1 MTPPELLLT
10 GAAWTLCPAPLAD
23 AAVLVRD
30 GRIAAIG
37 PAEALARRH
46 PGVPQRAV
54 DGAWLLPGLR
64 NAHGHVAGWP
74 RDAPV
79 EVFLIAR
86 YAAADAD
93 AVHRATLRTA
103 LALLRSGVTRT
114 HHLHYGPH
122 AEAAAAAYREVGIG
136 VELSLGALDRYSV
149 LPYDDGDRRL
159 LAALPPALIARIAGR
174 RLGKPTEPVARYLE
188 RWRALREAEDHG
200 LVAITLGPDNPQ
212 WCTDAALRALV
223 AQDAPLHLHVQETPA
238 QRSLAVA
245 RTGRSPVARL
255 HDLGVLGPR
264 TTLAHLTA
272 VDAADV
278 EIVAASGSAAVVN
291 ASSNLRLGSGIAPL
305 RELVAA
311 SIPVGLGSD
320 GGGFADDL
328 DALAELR
335 LATLL
340 QRAAH
345 SPAPELGNRRM
356 LALAAGRIEVGA
368 LADLVVLDPL
378 PGADPVDALVAR
390 AAARDVRDVYVAGQR
405 RLRDGVA
412 VGAREPEPE
421 PADALPTDLLE
432 LSREL
437 EPYVRALLAEEQP

>member
-1 MTPPELLLT
+1 VTPPDVLLT
-10 GAAWTLCPAPLAD
+10 GAAWALRPEPLAD

-30 GRIAAIG
+30 ARIAAVG
-37 PAEALARRH
+37 PAEVLERDH
-46 PGVPQRAV
+46 PGVPVRSLE
-54 DGAWLLPGLR
+54 GAWLLPGLR

-86 YAAADAD
+86 YAATDAD
-93 AVHRATLRTA
+93 AVHRATVRTA
-103 LALLRSGVTRT
+103 LALLRSGVTHT

-122 AEAAAAAYREVGIG
+122 AEAAIAAYREVGIG

-159 LAALPPALIARIAGR
+159 LAALPPALIARIGGR
-174 RLGKPTEPVARYLE
+174 RLGKPTEPVGRYLD
-188 RWRALREAEDHG
+188 RWRALHAAEHHG
-200 LVAITLGPDNPQ
+200 LVAVTLGPDNPQ
-212 WCTDAALRALV
+212 WCTDDALRALV
-223 AQDAPLHLHVQETPA
+223 AQEAAMHLHVQETPA

-245 RTGRSPVARL
+245 RTGESPVARL
-255 HDLGVLGPR
+255 DRLGVLGPR
-264 TTLAHLTA
+264 TTLAHLTS
-272 VDAADV
+272 ADPADI
-278 EIVAASGSAAVVN
+278 ELVARSGASAAVN

-311 SIPVGLGSD
+311 GIPVGLGSD

-340 QRAAH
+340 QRAAGG
-345 SPAPELGNRRM
+345 SAPELDNARM
-356 LALAAGRIEVGA
+356 LGLATGRIAVGA
-368 LADLVVLDPL
+368 PADLVVLRPQ
-378 PGADPVDALVAR
+378 PGADPIDALLAR
-390 AAARDVRDVYVAGQR
+390 ASAADVRDVYVAGRR
-405 RLRDGVA
+405 RLRAGVP
-412 VGAREPEPE
+412 VGVRE
-421 PADALPTDLLE
+421 PADEPPVPNDLLD

-437 EPYVRALLAEEQP
+437 EPYVRALLAKEQP